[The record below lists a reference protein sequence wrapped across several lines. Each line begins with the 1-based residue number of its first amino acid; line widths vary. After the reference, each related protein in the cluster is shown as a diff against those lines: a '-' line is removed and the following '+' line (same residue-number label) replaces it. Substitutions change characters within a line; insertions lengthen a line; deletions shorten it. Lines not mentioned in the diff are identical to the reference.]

1 MMPVRPSTARHDGPR
16 RRPAAG
22 AGFTLLEVLI
32 VMILVGAL
40 GTLVL
45 GVGRYARES
54 GRASR
59 ATAELATLAV
69 ALESYRL
76 AQGDYPR
83 TDEPGRLL
91 QALIGR
97 RGPAGE
103 TIAAGAVIEVGRFTT
118 GSAGDPFL
126 NDAAELLDPWGEGY
140 HYAYKSELPWTNP
153 GYVLYSAGPDSLAS
167 AALLSGGFPD
177 RASAANTDNLWA
189 DPP

>member
-1 MMPVRPSTARHDGPR
+1 
-16 RRPAAG
+16 
-22 AGFTLLEVLI
+22 LEVLI
-32 VMILVGAL
+32 VMLLVGVL

-45 GVGRYARES
+45 GVGRHARER

-59 ATAELATLAV
+59 ATAELAALAT

-83 TDEPGRLL
+83 TDEADRLL

-103 TIAAGAVIEVGRFTT
+103 TIAAGAVIEVGRFRT

-126 NDAAELLDPWGEGY
+126 DDAVELLDPWGGAY
-140 HYAYKSELPWTNP
+140 RYAYKSEAPWTNQ
-153 GYVLYSAGPDSLAS
+153 GYVLYSAGPDSLA
-167 AALLSGGFPD
+167 AAGLLSGGFPD
-177 RASAANTDNLWA
+177 RASATNSDNLWA